1 MSPTPLHLFLRGV
14 IGDQEHHHVHRC
26 FAQDPEPQDQN
37 SWDLWML
44 VPQNMVT
51 EPHIHYPSESM
62 VQPSAGSSL
71 AYLRHPQQKWS
82 EICLAFFPPTMQLK
96 INPKPAIPE
105 PFLHKCAVTNRTVPS
120 PFKTG
125 GASQTSP
132 SSKANKGASIHAMA
146 GM

>member
-1 MSPTPLHLFLRGV
+1 MFTGALLR
-14 IGDQEHHHVHRC
+14 I
-26 FAQDPEPQDQN
+26 QN
-37 SWDLWML
+37 LKTKIAGIYGCWSLKIWKPHNIM
-44 VPQNMVT
+44 NREST